1 MSRMPEP
8 GRPVESALRAIAESM
23 DEARPRRP
31 EDIDDPD
38 VPVAATVVILREGAR
53 GPEVLMMERPDRGS
67 FAGAWV
73 FPGGR
78 IEPID
83 AVGADEPEPV
93 VARRAGVRETFEEVG
108 IALDADELLP
118 MSRWDPPP
126 GIALRIRTWFFA
138 ARAVQT
144 QVVLSAD
151 EVVAAQWMRPEE
163 VLRRHARGELTLYPP
178 TWVTL
183 HGLSGQ
189 RDVEA
194 ALSVVRLRGVEEFQT
209 IAAQTPGGPAL
220 LWHGDAEYAE
230 FGAGEAPARHRLET
244 GALPWRYLRT
254 D

>member
-1 MSRMPEP
+1 MSRMTDPTSP
-8 GRPVESALRAIAESM
+8 GTGALRAVTDSIH
-23 DEARPRRP
+23 DARPRRP

-38 VPVAATVVILREGAR
+38 VPVAATVVLLRDSAR
-53 GPEVLMMERPDRGS
+53 GPEVLMMQRPDRGS

-78 IEPID
+78 IEPSD
-83 AVGADEPEPV
+83 AVGADDSEPV
-93 VARRAGVRETFEEVG
+93 IARRAGVRETFEEVG
-108 IALDADELLP
+108 IALDPQHLIP

-138 ARAVQT
+138 AHAVET
-144 QVVLSAD
+144 RVVPSAE
-151 EVVAAQWMRPEE
+151 EVVSAQWLPPEE
-163 VLRRHARGELTLYPP
+163 VLQRHARGEVMLYPP

-189 RDVEA
+189 DDAEA
-194 ALSVVRLRGVEEFQT
+194 ALAVVRMRGVEEFQT
-209 IAAQTPGGPAL
+209 IAAQTPGGTVL

-230 FGAGEAPARHRLET
+230 FGAGAASARHRLET
-244 GALPWRYLRT
+244 GSLPWRYVRT